1 MGRGSER
8 RTGAARGGALLRLVV
23 TGAVTA
29 LAGLHP
35 VAASAEEQPEARVLG
50 GADVATDDAP
60 WAVALTDKYG
70 RQFCGGTLVSPIK
83 VITAAHCMVA
93 PMTGGKRTPDDLRAI
108 AGRTDLRTER
118 GTVGEVE
125 EIWVHPG
132 FRDYTSGDDVAVLTL
147 RTPMPQRPLEMVREG
162 ETAPYRPGTMAR
174 VYGWG
179 RTSESGP
186 PSDTL
191 RSMEVPVT
199 TDETCRTAYPN
210 YDGRSMFCAG
220 FPEGGTDA
228 CGGDSGGPI
237 VADNRLIG
245 VVSYGTGCGRPN
257 TPGVYTRLSSY
268 SGGL

>member
-8 RTGAARGGALLRLVV
+8 KTGAARGGALLRFVV

-35 VAASAEEQPEARVLG
+35 VAASAEERPEARVLG
-50 GADVATDDAP
+50 GADVEADDAP
-60 WAVALTDKYG
+60 WAVAVTDEYG

-83 VITAAHCMVA
+83 VITAAHCVVS
-93 PMTGGKRTPDDLRAI
+93 PMTGAKRAPEDLRAI

-125 EIWVHPG
+125 GIWVHPG

-147 RTPMPQRPLEMVREG
+147 RTPMPQRPLEMVGAG
-162 ETAPYRPGTMAR
+162 EAAPYRTGKMAR

-191 RSMEVPVT
+191 RSVEVPVT
-199 TDETCRTAYPN
+199 TEEACRKAYPN

-268 SGGL
+268 SGEL